1 MAGKKTGLYLS
12 PLAEEIV
19 NEVAKKFG
27 YTKVSNTVN
36 YIILEYSKLI
46 KQDKQEVVEVKEPEA
61 QIKQDLSKTIVFPP
75 KKYIKKGVF

>member
-12 PLAEEIV
+12 PIAEEIV

-36 YIILEYSKLI
+36 YIILEYSKLV
-46 KQDKQEVVEVKEPEA
+46 KQPKADTQLPEPVEEKV
-61 QIKQDLSKTIVFPP
+61 KQDLSSWFVQEEKW
-75 KKYIKKGVF
+75 